1 MHSVFGCLNAAHSCE
16 TQNSSPVRQKSLQTS
31 HTLGPE
37 GVFENVEGS
46 GSQTKLNFSGVILL
60 SIRVELEESLR

>member
-1 MHSVFGCLNAAHSCE
+1 MF
-16 TQNSSPVRQKSLQTS
+16 
-31 HTLGPE
+31 
-37 GVFENVEGS
+37 EGS